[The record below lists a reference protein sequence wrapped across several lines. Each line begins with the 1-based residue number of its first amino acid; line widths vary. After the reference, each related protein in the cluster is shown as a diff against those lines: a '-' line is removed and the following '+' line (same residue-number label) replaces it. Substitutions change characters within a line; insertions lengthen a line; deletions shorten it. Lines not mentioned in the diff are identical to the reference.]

1 LDSLKKHSASEA
13 SLFEQFNCLYLVP
26 TRELVHNQGIRLLEQ
41 FQMESIRLHGGVEHA
56 FAVPIKAQNDGSA
69 RRFVSNFDDF
79 AGLPAF
85 AVYTRGMLVMLTVNV
100 ALAWGLYN
108 GAVGKIRDI
117 IFGPNCGPTEDGTSW
132 PIVILVE
139 FKKYSG
145 PIVISS
151 ETSVVPVYP
160 EERCGV
166 NNVRGRRLSGTRRA
180 FPLKCAFSSTVH
192 KAQGCTCGESH
203 PFERILVDLGDTKT
217 ESWAASLGFV
227 ALSRATEGSRVC
239 INGDITLT
247 RVQQMSGGSV
257 SRIVRKEDKRLKL
270 IHEATV
276 RNLNHSESSFEDL
289 IAWFFSRSTSST
301 SVQVSHN
308 VILLRYSFTL
318 DSHFFCSQQPPPPP
332 APPPPPPLI

>member
-1 LDSLKKHSASEA
+1 
-13 SLFEQFNCLYLVP
+13 
-26 TRELVHNQGIRLLEQ
+26 
-41 FQMESIRLHGGVEHA
+41 
-56 FAVPIKAQNDGSA
+56 
-69 RRFVSNFDDF
+69 
-79 AGLPAF
+79 
-85 AVYTRGMLVMLTVNV
+85 LT
-100 ALAWGLYN
+100 
-108 GAVGKIRDI
+108 
-117 IFGPNCGPTEDGTSW
+117 
-132 PIVILVE
+132 
-139 FKKYSG
+139 
-145 PIVISS
+145 
-151 ETSVVPVYP
+151 
-160 EERCGV
+160 
-166 NNVRGRRLSGTRRA
+166 GTRRA

-239 INGDITLT
+239 IHGDITLT

-276 RNLNHSESSFEDL
+276 RNLNQSESSCETL

-318 DSHFFCSQQPPPPP
+318 DSREMMLF
-332 APPPPPPLI
+332 IGT